1 VTTPVRKIVHI
12 HMDAFYA
19 SVEQRDDPVLRRRPV
34 ANCEV
39 RRFGVRSAMPARAA
53 LRLCPKL
60 VFVPPRLD
68 AYRAVSREICGI
80 FAEYAPLVEPLSL
93 DEAYLDAAENLKG
106 NPTAVRATGEIRAR
120 ILGRAGPTASADVP
134 CNKFLAKLASDRRKP
149 DGQFVITPEMEPNFV
164 EGLEVTRLHGV
175 GPATAAKMERFGI
188 RTGKDL
194 RERPLAFLR
203 RHFGKAAAHFHVVAR
218 GGQPA
223 GAAGQAAQ
231 VGRGPDRLPT

>member
-1 VTTPVRKIVHI
+1 MV
-12 HMDAFYA
+12 AA
-19 SVEQRDDPVLRRRPV
+19 

-39 RRFGVRSAMPARAA
+39 RRFGVRSAMPSRAA
-53 LRLCPKL
+53 LRLCPKF

-68 AYRAVSREICGI
+68 AYRAVSREIYDI

-93 DEAYLDAAENLKG
+93 DEAYLDAA
-106 NPTAVRATGEIRAR
+106 RAAGEIRAR
-120 ILGRAGPTASADVP
+120 ILGRARPTASADVP

-164 EGLEVTRLHGV
+164 AGLEVTRLHGV
-175 GPATAAKMERFGI
+175 GPATAKMERLGI
-188 RTGKDL
+188 RTGKDS

-203 RHFGKAAAHFHVVAR
+203 RHFGKAAAHFHFVAR

-231 VGRGPDRLPT
+231 VGRERDRLPT